1 MLLEQNQSNSTQT
14 RLLSNNTNS
23 NFYVSSLETGTQS
36 SILEYTDNSLKRI
49 NQFKIINISSL
60 ALLIVLLIINI
71 IGASLTKHNEIY
83 YVLCFEFTMNYSYT
97 NKNSEIIYLPMQT
110 DKIPF
115 FIKVLIFVLVGSL
128 IICRSS

>member
-23 NFYVSSLETGTQS
+23 NFFVSSLETGTQS

-60 ALLIVLLIINI
+60 ALLIVLLII
-71 IGASLTKHNEIY
+71 
-83 YVLCFEFTMNYSYT
+83 
-97 NKNSEIIYLPMQT
+97 
-110 DKIPF
+110 
-115 FIKVLIFVLVGSL
+115 
-128 IICRSS
+128 